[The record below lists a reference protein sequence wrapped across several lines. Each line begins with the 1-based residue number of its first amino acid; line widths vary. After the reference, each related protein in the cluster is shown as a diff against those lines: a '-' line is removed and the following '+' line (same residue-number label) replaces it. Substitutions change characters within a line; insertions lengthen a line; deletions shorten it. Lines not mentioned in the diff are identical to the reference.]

1 MSRYPAY
8 IVCIRFQFSYT
19 VCNVLYQL
27 IYQALYMT
35 RLGAVLRREYNLLL
49 FYMSVL
55 SYLEYNNV
63 EIHRKFRQTNN
74 EVWKFISGLNQL
86 AAIMWD
92 PQIAEETNNLW
103 HQIIQILMLVVNDF
117 TVDKNNTDQIGWY

>member
-1 MSRYPAY
+1 
-8 IVCIRFQFSYT
+8 
-19 VCNVLYQL
+19 
-27 IYQALYMT
+27 
-35 RLGAVLRREYNLLL
+35 
-49 FYMSVL
+49 MSVL

-86 AAIMWD
+86 AVIMWD

-103 HQIIQILMLVVNDF
+103 HQIMQILMIVVNDF
-117 TVDKNNTDQIGWY
+117 TVDKKNTDQIGWY